1 MSNDEPEI
9 KRKEEARRRC
19 RSLSSPPRRKHPT
32 RTKTGDSQTSD
43 TAFTTKYKCLISFN
57 SIFSFSTFQTGR
69 KCNNPVKSQT
79 QNISQ
84 CFCFYLSIILIFFSE
99 IVDGFVTKIG
109 DWSFPILNLKFW
121 QTANFFCSISF
132 EFIQPQLRNNLA
144 PFQRC
149 KMQFH
154 WYFDLWIFCCFPAFK
169 RQKMS
174 KTGNEDFAKIIRTS
188 LPNSEMQS
196 LSNRENS
203 VIIFYPQD
211 DWHHSFVVTNQCY
224 FQTVFRHSM
233 QSDTHKLIRQCLF
246 S

>member
-109 DWSFPILNLKFW
+109 DWSFPILNFLKF
-121 QTANFFCSISF
+121 FDKLPIFSV
-132 EFIQPQLRNNLA
+132 
-144 PFQRC
+144 
-149 KMQFH
+149 QFH
-154 WYFDLWIFCCFPAFK
+154 LNLY
-169 RQKMS
+169 
-174 KTGNEDFAKIIRTS
+174 S
-188 LPNSEMQS
+188 LNCG
-196 LSNRENS
+196 
-203 VIIFYPQD
+203 IT
-211 DWHHSFVVTNQCY
+211 WHLFNDARCNFIDISTCEYFVV
-224 FQTVFRHSM
+224 FLLS
-233 QSDTHKLIRQCLF
+233 SDKKWVKPVTKTLLR
-246 S
+246 